1 MKLIKP
7 KVEILDKIDGQAI
20 LERIEQV
27 ARTCYKSEPKY
38 IRVSADGT
46 RWIWEDSEDFK
57 VLGEDGVI
65 DYPARISNTADKLV
79 KRLIESKHE
88 AMLEFI
94 DVTVKFTCDRG
105 VSHKQILWHIIEI

>member
-20 LERIEQV
+20 LERIEQI

-38 IRVSADGT
+38 IRVSTDHK
-46 RWIWEDSEDFK
+46 RWVWEDSEAFK
-57 VLGEDGVI
+57 SLGEEGET
-65 DYPARISNTADKLV
+65 DYPIRVSNTADKLV

-88 AMLEFI
+88 AILEFVDI
-94 DVTVKFTCDRG
+94 TVKFT
-105 VSHKQILWHIIEI
+105 